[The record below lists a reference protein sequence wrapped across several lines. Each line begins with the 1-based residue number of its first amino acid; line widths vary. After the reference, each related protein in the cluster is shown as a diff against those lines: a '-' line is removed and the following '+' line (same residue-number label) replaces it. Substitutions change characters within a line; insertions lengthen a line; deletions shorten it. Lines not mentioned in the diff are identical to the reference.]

1 MSLEV
6 VLRLIGGVLL
16 VAANAFF
23 VAVEFALTRLR
34 GLDLSEEEI
43 DEQGLRT
50 AWDLT
55 DRLEIHLT
63 SCQLGISSTS
73 VLLGVVAEPA
83 VTEVIEPVVGLVG
96 VEGTSVRAVS
106 IVVGLVILNLIHKI
120 WGEQAPTYL
129 GVERPREV
137 ARALAPALAVWSTVM
152 KPIVALGDDLA
163 KGTLGLFGVTITRSW
178 TQAGGS
184 GSATSPPQGE
194 RGTLVERIAEV
205 IRTEDLPEDRREE
218 ILQAVRI
225 DDIECADVMIPV
237 DDIVFLHLDDAPRD
251 LFRRIASEGY
261 TRYPVTASADTDPSS
276 RRNIEGVCYT
286 PSLFGLDDW
295 PTTGEIDLEPL
306 LSPPCFIPADTSIA
320 DTVDRLQSVEQEV
333 ALLTDPDASDR
344 VVGMITVSDAFEV
357 IAGELRDPL
366 DAPL

>member
-1 MSLEV
+1 MSLELI
-6 VLRLIGGVLL
+6 LRLVGGVLL

-34 GLDLSEEEI
+34 GLDLTDEEI

-106 IVVGLVILNLIHKI
+106 VIVGLVILNLIHKI

-129 GVERPREV
+129 GVERPRDV
-137 ARALAPALAVWSTVM
+137 ARALAPALAVWSKLM

-178 TQAGGS
+178 TQAGES
-184 GSATSPPQGE
+184 GAQQPEGE
-194 RGTLVERIAEV
+194 RGTLVDRIAEV
-205 IRTEDLPEDRREE
+205 MRSEDLPEDRREE

-225 DDIECADVMIPV
+225 DDIEAGDVMVPIDEV
-237 DDIVFLHLDDAPRD
+237 VFLHLDHEPRAV
-251 LFRRIASEGY
+251 FRRIASEGH
-261 TRYPVTASADTDPSS
+261 TRYPVVASSDVDPALKGSVA
-276 RRNIEGVCYT
+276 GVCYT
-286 PSLFGLDDW
+286 PSLFGLEDW
-295 PTTGEIDLEPL
+295 SEAETADLRAL
-306 LSPPCFIPADTSIA
+306 LSEPCFLSAETSIA
-320 DTVDRLQSVEQEV
+320 ETVDGLQNVEQEL
-333 ALLTDPDASDR
+333 ALLTDPESPDR
-344 VVGMITVSDAFEV
+344 LVGMITVSDAFEV

-366 DAPL
+366 DAPERA